1 MPLNFQDFIKEFAQ
15 SKGLDSDEQSIGLE
29 FECEGHSVTLFQH
42 PKHEHFLMADVSV
55 AILSAHPPVEQLALL
70 LQINEVARFEHD
82 WAIVLDSAQQ
92 VSLTSS
98 TDFSSMSV
106 ADLEALMLDGVERAQ
121 VLQSMLMQL
130 QDIPMAKDTASAQSP
145 GADGMMIR
153 G

>member
-1 MPLNFQDFIKEFAQ
+1 MGFICGAVQQIQHE
-15 SKGLDSDEQSIGLE
+15 ER
-29 FECEGHSVTLFQH
+29 VTL
-42 PKHEHFLMADVSV
+42 AG
-55 AILSAHPPVEQLALL
+55 HPPVDQLALL

-98 TDFSSMSV
+98 TDFSTMSV

-121 VLQSMLMQL
+121 VLQSMLLQL
-130 QDIPMAKDTASAQSP
+130 QDIPMAKDTAPSLSP
-145 GADGMMIR
+145 HEGGMMIR